1 MLAAHLEITPAA
13 PYSFTTTLDYLRRS
27 SSAVL
32 ERVSEDD
39 VYNRAVTLHDQD
51 VLLTVK
57 SVGSVDAPRLLLDV
71 QGARVDEGTVAEAA
85 ALVRRI
91 FSLDTD
97 PAPFYALTTTSEIQ
111 NLKSKTPDAVFG
123 ALVQRYYGLRPVTLV
138 SPFEALIW
146 AIIGQQ
152 INVSFARKLK
162 QRLVE
167 LCGGQLTVARVDYPL
182 MPTPEAIAA
191 LDPALLAAN
200 QFSRQKSSYVIGAAE
215 AVISGELDFAL
226 AASLPHEEAIVY
238 LTRLRGLGRWTAEY
252 VLMRGLNG
260 RDSIPAADMGL
271 RIAMGRAYGL
281 GRNATELE
289 VRELAERWA
298 GWRGWAAFYWW
309 HALQLGEV

>member
-1 MLAAHLEITPAA
+1 MLSAPAEITPIA
-13 PYSFTTTLDYLRRS
+13 PYNFAAALDYVRRS

-32 ERVSEDD
+32 EQVSDD
-39 VYNRAVTLHDQD
+39 GIYRRAVTLGGQD

-57 SVGSVDAPRLLLDV
+57 SVGSVDAPHLEL
-71 QGARVDEGTVAEAA
+71 TVAGGQINTVLMSEAKW
-85 ALVRRI
+85 LIHRV
-91 FSLDTD
+91 FSLDDDPTEFYRIAHTD
-97 PAPFYALTTTSEIQ
+97 P
-111 NLKSKTPDAVFG
+111 VFG
-123 ALVQRYYGLRPVTLV
+123 ALVQRYYGLRPVTIV

-167 LCGGQLTVARVDYPL
+167 LCGGQLAIAGADYPL
-182 MPTPEAIAA
+182 MPTPQAIAA

-215 AVISGELDFAL
+215 AVISGELDFAY
-226 AASLPHEEAIVY
+226 AASLPHEQAIAY

-252 VLMRGLNG
+252 VLMRGLG
-260 RDSIPAADMGL
+260 ERDSIPAADMGL
-271 RIAMGRAYGL
+271 RIAIGRAYGL
-281 GRNATELE
+281 SRNASEIE
-289 VRELAERWA
+289 VRELAEQWA